1 MQNAQ
6 KQKRIIY
13 HRDHGTGYYEIK
25 YQIRVFE
32 LARNYIIP
40 YKTASGSNSLATQSH
55 YLKRFYVLRDSWK
68 WLYEERDGFMVWVV
82 TQI

>member
-13 HRDHGTGYYEIK
+13 HRYHGTGYYEIK

-32 LARNYIIP
+32 LAQNYIP
-40 YKTASGSNSLATQSH
+40 YKTVSGSNSLATQPH
-55 YLKRFYVLRDSWK
+55 YLDVFYGLRTPLNGSMRREMVLRR
-68 WLYEERDGFMVWVV
+68 E
-82 TQI
+82 